1 MNQLFTNAFSSLF
14 RSNNNIHEI
23 CIFMWNNAIKWGCI
37 LLLNKSK
44 SQYLMI
50 FFYNQYIIP
59 FTFNNRF

>member
-1 MNQLFTNAFSSLF
+1 MNMKKRAELEEGAV
-14 RSNNNIHEI
+14 
-23 CIFMWNNAIKWGCI
+23 